1 MKDIKTP
8 LLVNEVTSG
17 GSGEDIAL
25 CISNLSYIPS
35 RTIGHVISQKILES
49 FPQWEFPLWERLTTD
64 YMRPLLV
71 RSTESRD
78 SVALLHNVTFT
89 ARRGKI
95 TAILSSEY
103 GERRTIV
110 DLIVGRRKRGV
121 YSGEVV
127 LKGSNLNHDT
137 VLSMNTGF
145 VPRKTLFIPGLTYEQ
160 VVRYSARL
168 RMSVTPDRTYKEVSS
183 LEIEQRVS
191 EVLKLMDLWKLRNE
205 VLPEV
210 VPDRGVSAG
219 QLRRLSIA
227 VEIVNY
233 PPLIV
238 VDDPCLGLEP
248 AVGLTIMQALKA
260 LAAKGHVVVLAM
272 PTPAPQSLALI
283 DHLVVVGSGYTIYS
297 APPQDLRSYFCSP
310 DIGYEL
316 QRGVELMHW
325 VRDIATGV
333 ERPANYRGAV
343 DPRVQQENFEASPF
357 FADEG
362 GTTPNIS
369 RGSLGAVRRAKFAGI
384 TAFHPSL
391 FNYWGYGQVNSLGLY
406 LHQLY
411 VVSLRALHAKVLEK
425 DNMRRSFGGSILVG
439 LWVGYLNYGVGDYGY
454 YCMTILNYP
463 YVNTSN
469 ITAMLFFIG
478 AFIFTQQVMTVQIV
492 CRKVSLFRQEQ
503 ASGYCGIGVFALAS
517 LLSEGPM
524 TCCMAWLFGY
534 IVYFMS
540 SLNLGWDNFQFYTW
554 NIASLAIIGLQT
566 AFLFAVLLR
575 KEILVRDLY
584 LLVVF
589 VQVLL
594 SGFPF
599 ELTAITSYFASIS
612 DIVPLRWN
620 FESMMAWKFGQNY
633 YDGGAYITPF
643 KFQNFEWYHAL
654 GYYHSFMGISL
665 ALILVLLLSKP
676 QLMRNYENDAMYKG
690 RIVNDTNSNRIM
702 YWCMRAMSCCG
713 LCGSSDSGDH
723 GRQSSLDAA
732 ERDAWMTDEEGSKLH
747 PGERR
752 GDKTGSRSGSLSEAV
767 GLGGRS
773 GSGSFSGHSK
783 SMATKAG
790 LDGPPAFQR
799 IRTAELARPVLFHR
813 ESSVTGAESSRLSI
827 QVSADGTQTMFDHGP
842 TVAFQYVTYETRDR
856 TAVSGYSCAL
866 DNVSGQFDW
875 GKLSCIMGAPEAGKS
890 TLLHV
895 LAGDTGHRSHVTG
908 SITYD
913 GLKPD
918 TNLPLWQRC
927 ALVRANDEQF
937 PSLTVEEVVTY
948 AMELRCLGRLALASV
963 EDNVQ
968 KTLDLLHLT
977 DIKAKPVY
985 KLTVG
990 ERRRLSIAEEIVHGP
1005 PLLLIDE
1012 ATTGLDAL
1020 AESVMMRTFRE
1031 MVNENRTVVAT
1042 VHQPSAQVFELF
1054 DTILLL
1060 SKGQVIY
1067 HGPASQAVN
1076 YFMQSPNS
1084 FPFKEYS
1091 NPGDYLTDISGGFL
1105 EDSPGNKVNGFTLS
1119 KKWRKSDLY
1128 LALMKRF
1135 RPEGKFPIN
1144 FPQAEKFGKS
1154 SKGRPSG
1161 SKSIQSSRGSK
1172 GVPGAATLVE
1182 RRSTNESEST
1192 DGGDGYAL
1200 SDAGGGDGNDSD
1212 VDSGRLT
1219 FSTST
1224 HSYGGP
1230 AGKSMSALEAAAN
1243 TTGAGVV
1250 SPRGST
1256 MVRPSSS
1263 AKGSFAGEDAHAED
1277 LQNKAYYDNLQGRP
1291 TLFREFTDSVCGIF
1305 CLCWNNNVDGVL
1317 NCLTDSA
1324 TRQVFFIKASV
1335 LLRRSALGI
1344 WKRRSVFWGNIFT
1357 AVIIALILG
1366 WIMGPSGG
1374 SIYNTVSFFAVGT
1387 LLMMLS
1393 NVQLISYLFAT
1404 HQVFYKDHSR
1414 GMYSNFTYWLV
1425 ASLPLYVLR
1434 AVSSLC
1440 YGAII
1445 YNMLELVTPPDETF
1459 ADIQGYFLLVTVL
1472 TSIASTMMVE
1482 FIIYIVPSIRAAYLL
1497 VPAVSFLQFQFSGL
1511 FLKPILLPTWMK
1523 SWAPSIS
1530 LIRWTLQGSFLN
1542 QFVGSNLFPVLPI
1555 YNTLNGFTTLYGWGG
1570 KTKWYCFNMV
1580 IVFIIIFRI
1589 ITLVGV
1595 SLVSVLRKGGR
1606 SPNRTLA

>member
-8 LLVNEVTSG
+8 LLVNEVTNG

-25 CISNLSYIPS
+25 CVSNLSYIPS
-35 RTIGHVISQKILES
+35 RTLGHVISQKILES
-49 FPQWEFPLWERLTTD
+49 FPQWEFPLWERFNTD
-64 YMRPLLV
+64 YMRPLLS
-71 RSTESRD
+71 RQTESRD

-95 TAILSSEY
+95 TALISSEY

-121 YSGEVV
+121 YSGEIV
-127 LKGSNLNHDT
+127 LKGSELNHRT
-137 VLSMNTGF
+137 VMSMNTGF
-145 VPRKTLFIPGLTYEQ
+145 VPRRTLFTPGLTYEQ
-160 VVRYSARL
+160 LLRYSAQL
-168 RMSVTPDRTYKEVSS
+168 RMSVTSDRGYREVSAA
-183 LEIEQRVS
+183 EIDQRVS
-191 EVLKLMDLWKLRNE
+191 EVLKLMDLWKLRHE
-205 VLPEV
+205 ILPEV
-210 VPDRGVSAG
+210 VADRGVGAG

-238 VDDPCLGLEP
+238 IDDPCVGLEP
-248 AVGLTIMQALKA
+248 AVALTIMQALKA
-260 LAAKGHVVVLAM
+260 LAARGHVVVLAM
-272 PTPAPQSLALI
+272 PPPAPQSLALI
-283 DHLVVVGSGYTIYS
+283 DHLVIVGAGYSIYS
-297 APPQDLRSYFCSP
+297 AAPQDLRSYFCSP

-316 QRGVELMHW
+316 RRGVELMQW
-325 VRDIATGV
+325 VRDIATGI
-333 ERPANYRGAV
+333 ERPANYRGTV
-343 DPRVQQENFEASPF
+343 DPRMQQENFEASPF
-357 FADEG
+357 FSDEG
-362 GTTPNIS
+362 GSSPATS
-369 RGSLGAVRRAKFAGI
+369 RGSQSIGKRARFSGV

-391 FNYWGYGQVNSLGLY
+391 FKYWGYGQVNSLRLY

-411 VVSLRALHAKVLEK
+411 VVTFRALHAKVLER

-439 LWVGYLNYGVGDYGY
+439 LWVGYLNYGVGSYGY
-454 YCMTILNYP
+454 YCMSLLKFP

-478 AFIFTQQVMTVQIV
+478 AFIFTQQVMTVQII

-517 LLSEGPM
+517 LLSEAPM

-534 IVYFMS
+534 IVYFMT

-589 VQVLL
+589 LQVLL

-599 ELTAITSYFASIS
+599 QLTAITSYFASIS
-612 DIVPLRWN
+612 DIAPLRWN

-654 GYYHSFMGISL
+654 GYYHTFMAISL
-665 ALILVLLLSKP
+665 ALTLVLLLSKP
-676 QLMRNYENDAMYKG
+676 NLMRSYENDAMYKG
-690 RIVNDTNSNRIM
+690 RVVNDTNSNRVM
-702 YWCMRAMSCCG
+702 YWCKWLFTCG
-713 LCGSSDSGDH
+713 GLFGSADDGN
-723 GRQSSLDAA
+723 RQRNSSLDPA

-773 GSGSFSGHSK
+773 GSGSFSNGQGV
-783 SMATKAG
+783 SMAKG

-842 TVAFQYVTYETRDR
+842 TVAFQHVTYQTRDR
-856 TAVSGYSCAL
+856 TALSGYSCAL

-895 LAGDTGHRSHVTG
+895 LAGDAGHRSHVTG
-908 SITYD
+908 EITYD

-918 TNLPLWQRC
+918 INLPLWQRC

-948 AMELRCLGRLALASV
+948 AMELRCLGKLALASV
-963 EDNVQ
+963 QDNVR
-968 KTLDLLHLT
+968 KTLDLLHLE
-977 DIKAKPVY
+977 DIALKPVY
-985 KLTVG
+985 KLTLG

-1012 ATTGLDAL
+1012 ATTGLDTL

-1054 DTILLL
+1054 DTLLLL

-1119 KKWRKSDLY
+1119 KKWRKSDQY
-1128 LALMKRF
+1128 LALMKKL
-1135 RPEGKFPIN
+1135 RPS
-1144 FPQAEKFGKS
+1144 AETKS
-1154 SKGRPSG
+1154 MNLPGAHRYSKADSKGRPSG
-1161 SKSIQSSRGSK
+1161 PSANTRGSK
-1172 GVPGAATLVE
+1172 GVPSAKLVE
-1182 RRSTNESEST
+1182 RRHTDESEST
-1192 DGGDGYAL
+1192 DGGDGYAM
-1200 SDAGGGDGNDSD
+1200 SDAGAGDVNDSD

-1219 FSTST
+1219 FSAST
-1224 HSYGGP
+1224 HSYGGLP
-1230 AGKSMSALEAAAN
+1230 SKSMTALEAAAN
-1243 TTGAGVV
+1243 SAASSTGIA
-1250 SPRGST
+1250 SPRGSA
-1256 MVRPSSS
+1256 MSRASSQ
-1263 AKGSFAGEDAHAED
+1263 KGSFERGEDAYTQELEA
-1277 LQNKAYYDNLQGRP
+1277 KAYYDNINGRP
-1291 TLFREFTDSVCGIF
+1291 GLLREFTDSFCGMF

-1317 NCLTDSA
+1317 NCLTRSQ

-1335 LLRRSALGI
+1335 LLRRSALGL
-1344 WKRRSVFWGNIFT
+1344 WKRRRLFWGNILI
-1357 AVIIALILG
+1357 AVTIALFLG
-1366 WIMGPSGG
+1366 WIMGNTGK
-1374 SIYNTVSFFAVGT
+1374 SIYNATSFFGVGT

-1393 NVQLISYLFAT
+1393 NVQLISYLFTT

-1425 ASLPLYVLR
+1425 ASLPLYFLR
-1434 AVSSLC
+1434 AVSALC

-1445 YNMLELVTPPDETF
+1445 YNTLELVTPQDQTF
-1459 ADIQGYFLLVTVL
+1459 ADIQGYFILVTIF
-1472 TSIASTMMVE
+1472 TTIASTMMVE
-1482 FIIYIVPSIRAAYLL
+1482 LIIYVAPSIRAAYLL

-1511 FLKPILLPTWMK
+1511 FLKPVLLPTWMQ

-1542 QFVGSNLFPVLPI
+1542 QFQGSSMFPVLPI
-1555 YNTLNGFTTLYGWGG
+1555 YNTLSGFLSLFGWGG
-1570 KTKWYCFNMV
+1570 KSKWYCFNMV
-1580 IVFIIIFRI
+1580 LVFIAIFRVA
-1589 ITLVGV
+1589 TLIGT

-1606 SPNRTLA
+1606 TPRIAA